1 MIATPALRRDSDEL
15 SKYRPDID
23 GLRAVAIVAVV
34 AYHAFPSALPGGFTG
49 VDIFFVISGYLIS
62 QIIWKGIE
70 DRNFSFRGFYRRR
83 IIRLFPAL
91 VVVLAASLVLGY
103 FILLPPDFAN
113 LGKEVAAAAVFA
125 SNFLYWHETSYFG
138 TQASMMPLTNLWS
151 LAVEEQYY
159 LLYPLILLLV
169 ARRRASTGFLLLG
182 LLLASFA
189 ININW
194 AQYHASAAFYL
205 LPARFWEL
213 AAGGLLAWLHVE
225 APERARNL
233 VSLAGLALVALAV
246 LGPSPTSEYPGWW
259 ALAPV
264 GAALLLIASG
274 PGAIVNRAL
283 SWRAIVTIGLIS
295 YPLYL
300 WHYPLLVFARWHHGG
315 ALPTGTT
322 LVVVAISFGLA
333 YATYRLVELPV
344 RSYVRRSRSKT
355 PRKNPTV
362 PALALGMALVA
373 GVGLVVTANSGFPT
387 RIPLQ
392 LRALTT
398 YTDTS
403 AATQWRSG
411 TCFLDP
417 DQTSSAFKSCVEG
430 GTKPLVVIYGDSNAA
445 QWTPTLQE
453 HPNFRL
459 AEFTAS
465 LCIPALGYAEPARP
479 YCSEVNSYVARRIAS
494 LHPYEVLLASAWSA
508 YPASAINDVAN
519 TIDYLRRAG
528 VKRIVLV
535 GQSPYWTSPLPTA
548 LYRYGTQH
556 PGQPLPYRMNFDYG
570 RTTMQSASA
579 LVTQLAHRTGVPF
592 VQPAKVLCDS
602 DGCITRVGN
611 QLWQLVEFDE
621 SHFTKAGTDYVFSKL
636 GSQLVPGIASN

>member
-213 AAGGLLAWLHVE
+213 AAGGLLAWLRVE

-373 GVGLVVTANSGFPT
+373 GVGLVVTANFG
-387 RIPLQ
+387 L
-392 LRALTT
+392 
-398 YTDTS
+398 
-403 AATQWRSG
+403 
-411 TCFLDP
+411 
-417 DQTSSAFKSCVEG
+417 
-430 GTKPLVVIYGDSNAA
+430 SN
-445 QWTPTLQE
+445 Q
-453 HPNFRL
+453 NSV
-459 AEFTAS
+459 TAS
-465 LCIPALGYAEPARP
+465 CAHNLYRHVGGHSMAKWDMLSGSRSDVISIQKL
-479 YCSEVNSYVARRIAS
+479 RRRRNQA
-494 LHPYEVLLASAWSA
+494 ACC
-508 YPASAINDVAN
+508 
-519 TIDYLRRAG
+519 YLRRLQCCSVDPHSTGAPQFSSR
-528 VKRIVLV
+528 RIY
-535 GQSPYWTSPLPTA
+535 GEPL
-548 LYRYGTQH
+548 H
-556 PGQPLPYRMNFDYG
+556 PCAWICRTRPPLL
-570 RTTMQSASA
+570 Q
-579 LVTQLAHRTGVPF
+579 
-592 VQPAKVLCDS
+592 
-602 DGCITRVGN
+602 
-611 QLWQLVEFDE
+611 
-621 SHFTKAGTDYVFSKL
+621 
-636 GSQLVPGIASN
+636 

>member
-1 MIATPALRRDSDEL
+1 M
-15 SKYRPDID
+15 
-23 GLRAVAIVAVV
+23 
-34 AYHAFPSALPGGFTG
+34 
-49 VDIFFVISGYLIS
+49 
-62 QIIWKGIE
+62 
-70 DRNFSFRGFYRRR
+70 
-83 IIRLFPAL
+83 
-91 VVVLAASLVLGY
+91 VVLAASLVLGY

-213 AAGGLLAWLHVE
+213 AAGGLLAWLRVE

-283 SWRAIVTIGLIS
+283 SWRAIVMIGLIS

-315 ALPTGTT
+315 ALPTSTT
-322 LVVVAISFGLA
+322 LVVVAISFATCLRDVPACRTTGTFVCEALKIKDTPQESDGSCPGIGHGAAGRCGSRGNRQFGLSNQNSVTA
-333 YATYRLVELPV
+333 SCAHNLYRHVGGHSMAKWDML
-344 RSYVRRSRSKT
+344 SGSRS
-355 PRKNPTV
+355 
-362 PALALGMALVA
+362 
-373 GVGLVVTANSGFPT
+373 
-387 RIPLQ
+387 
-392 LRALTT
+392 
-398 YTDTS
+398 
-403 AATQWRSG
+403 
-411 TCFLDP
+411 
-417 DQTSSAFKSCVEG
+417 TSSAFKSCVEG

-479 YCSEVNSYVARRIAS
+479 YCSEINSYVVQRIAS
-494 LHPYEVLLASAWSA
+494 LHPYEVLLASAWSG
-508 YPASAINDVAN
+508 YPAS
-519 TIDYLRRAG
+519 R
-528 VKRIVLV
+528 
-535 GQSPYWTSPLPTA
+535 
-548 LYRYGTQH
+548 
-556 PGQPLPYRMNFDYG
+556 
-570 RTTMQSASA
+570 
-579 LVTQLAHRTGVPF
+579 
-592 VQPAKVLCDS
+592 
-602 DGCITRVGN
+602 N
-611 QLWQLVEFDE
+611 Q
-621 SHFTKAGTDYVFSKL
+621 
-636 GSQLVPGIASN
+636 